1 MTNESFF
8 CRLKEE
14 RKRLGLTQASAA
26 THVGVARETWSRY
39 ETGVL
44 APGMEVLSALAMNG
58 ADANYL
64 LTGRR
69 SAPIAQPLPP
79 DEQLWLDCYRGW
91 DMPVKRNELARALGL
106 APTQAQV
113 LPGAAL
119 AGGGDGH
126 TVSMGNLANTA
137 PGSVQ
142 VGFVGDKVAAKK
154 AK

>member
-1 MTNESFF
+1 MINKSFF

-26 THVGVARETWSRY
+26 THGGVARETWSRY
-39 ETGVL
+39 ETGAL

-69 SAPIAQPLPP
+69 SAPISQPLPP
-79 DEQLWLDCYRGW
+79 DEQMWLDCYRGW
-91 DMPVKRNELARALGL
+91 NMAIKRNELARALGL
-106 APTQAQV
+106 APSQQV
-113 LPGAAL
+113 LSGAAPADGSDEHPMPMGNPTTMASGEVQVSY
-119 AGGGDGH
+119 AGGK
-126 TVSMGNLANTA
+126 A
-137 PGSVQ
+137 
-142 VGFVGDKVAAKK
+142 AAKK

>member
-1 MTNESFF
+1 MNESFF

-26 THVGVARETWSRY
+26 THGGVARETWSRY
-39 ETGVL
+39 ETGAL

-69 SAPIAQPLPP
+69 SAPSSQPLPL
-79 DEQLWLDCYRGW
+79 DEQMWLDCYRGW
-91 DMPVKRNELARALGL
+91 DMAVKRNELARALGL
-106 APTQAQV
+106 VPTEQALPVAAP
-113 LPGAAL
+113 
-119 AGGGDGH
+119 AGGSDEH
-126 TVSMGNLANTA
+126 PVPMGNPTTTA
-137 PGSVQ
+137 PGGVQ
-142 VGFVGDKVAAKK
+142 VGFAGGKAAAKK